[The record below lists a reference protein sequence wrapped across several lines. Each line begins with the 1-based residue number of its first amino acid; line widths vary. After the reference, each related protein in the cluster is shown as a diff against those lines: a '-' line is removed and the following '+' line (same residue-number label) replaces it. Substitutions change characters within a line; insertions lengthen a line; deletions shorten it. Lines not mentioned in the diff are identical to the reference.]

1 MITKESG
8 KSTFPISSWAPKS
21 WDKCPGSRLSQEVSI
36 KPKTSYPRYA
46 AKGKG
51 KNTIEIAEAKSPPLM
66 DGQSAGERLVRT
78 A

>member
-1 MITKESG
+1 
-8 KSTFPISSWAPKS
+8 
-21 WDKCPGSRLSQEVSI
+21 VSI